1 MILEHQTPDGENVE
15 KAFSQAVIF
24 IGRDAGECDL
34 SFDRNVFP
42 MVSRRHAELS
52 CENGRWILTDV
63 GSMFGTFVNGER
75 LSAPQVLAPGDVL
88 MFGADGPLV
97 RVASF
102 VAAGEQIPLGS
113 FAEHAEPVRQGYSER
128 SDYGKTMQRHEQAAF
143 LEFLNIPGRSRFA
156 FTQGTIHLGRDHNC
170 EVAFDASSATV
181 SRKHAE
187 LHFSNGSCTI
197 TDNNSFNGTLLNGQ
211 RITAAT
217 PVTEGDEIQLGLG
230 GPIMRFSM
238 RREEIPGDEKTP
250 PANVR
255 PAAEQAADLTK
266 TMVFKIDKE
275 TIVPRQ
281 AAAGQARLVR
291 SAVFGPTGVL
301 TIGREPGN
309 DIQLDGLGISNRHA
323 KLKSSGG
330 RFTVEDLNST
340 NGVFLNGSRISS
352 SSVAPEDSIQI
363 GAFVF
368 RIDAAGTVGVFDSRA
383 QSRVDASKLVRIAGK
398 TAILDG
404 VSLVI
409 PPNEFVGVLGPSGA
423 GKSTLLEALNGMRP
437 ADSGSVRINDLDL
450 YRHFDSLKQAVGY
463 VPQEDIIHRELSVY
477 RTLFYV
483 AKLRLSKDVSRT
495 EIRQLIDEVLD
506 VTGLSDKRDL
516 PVKKLSGGQRKRVSI
531 AVELITKPSVIFL
544 DEPTSG
550 LDPSTEGK
558 IMSLFR
564 QIAESGHT
572 VVMTTHAMENVRL
585 FDKIVILMKG
595 KLVFYGRPDEA
606 LAYFGAA
613 DFPALYEK
621 MEAADADPDELKAK
635 FENSRNFAGLI
646 AQPLAAATP
655 AAVGGRAGKKLRLG
669 IFGMIRQWILL
680 SRRYFEVLLK
690 DKFNLFILI
699 AQAPI
704 LALMTFLVT
713 TSQQPRDFLYFVV
726 AIVAVWFGTSVSA
739 REIVRERPIYIRER
753 MFNLGVLPYLLS
765 KLTVLGIIVA
775 AQCFLFFVPLKIL
788 DLAGLMFM
796 PGELFGIPQ
805 LSVMLLTAAVGVAV
819 GLLVSALV
827 RTEEMATSLVP
838 LILIP
843 QLLFSGLA
851 GVPNLSTKAVSMAMP
866 GAWSFDTIKRFSTL
880 DTLEPEGAKQNGET
894 EGLGLYEYIRSENK
908 KNIDASKQE
917 LEDLKK
923 RAAEDFRS
931 VSSLDAPM
939 LSDIPEL
946 SEPKEL
952 PKDLSRYVTFL
963 HPWMNDVLNQIVL
976 MLMFLMSAFWAA
988 VVLRLRDI
996 K

>member
-1 MILEHQTPDGENVE
+1 MKIILEHQTPGGERLE
-15 KAFSQAVIF
+15 KSYAQAVIF

-34 SFDRNVFP
+34 SFDRNAFP

-52 CENGRWILTDV
+52 WENGRWILTDV

-88 MFGADGPLV
+88 MFGGDGPIV

-102 VAAGEQIPLGS
+102 VAAGEQIPMDPV
-113 FAEHAEPVRQGYSER
+113 AEQAMPVRQGYSER

-143 LEFLNIPGRSRFA
+143 LEFLNIPGRRRFA
-156 FTQGTIHLGRDHNC
+156 FAQGTIHLGRDQMC
-170 EVAFDASSATV
+170 EVAFDASAATV

-187 LHFSNGSCTI
+187 LHFSNGTCTI
-197 TDNNSFNGTLLNGQ
+197 IDNNSFNGTLLNGR

-238 RREEIPGDEKTP
+238 RRETADEP
-250 PANVR
+250 ESSV
-255 PAAEQAADLTK
+255 PAAEVSADLTK
-266 TMVFKIDKE
+266 TMVFNLDKE
-275 TIVPRQ
+275 TMVPRQ
-281 AAAGQARLVR
+281 AAGQARLVR
-291 SAVFGPTGVL
+291 SALFGPSGVL

-340 NGVFLNGSRISS
+340 NGVFLNGSRITNSV
-352 SSVAPEDSIQI
+352 VAPEDSIQI

-398 TAILDG
+398 TTILDG
-404 VSLVI
+404 VSLVV

-477 RTLFYV
+477 RTLFYI
-483 AKLRLSKDVSRT
+483 AKLRLSKDVSRA

-506 VTGLSDKRDL
+506 VTGLADKRDL

-558 IMSLFR
+558 IMALFR

-572 VVMTTHAMENVRL
+572 VIMTTHAMENVRL
-585 FDKIVILMKG
+585 FDKIVVLMKG
-595 KLVFYGRPDEA
+595 KLVFYGPPDEA

-613 DFPALYEK
+613 DFPSLYEK
-621 MEAADADPDELKAK
+621 IEAADVKPDELKAR

-655 AAVGGRAGKKLRLG
+655 AAEGGRAGKKLRLG
-669 IFGMIRQWILL
+669 IFGMIRQWLLL

-699 AQAPI
+699 AQAPL

-713 TSQQPRDFLYFVV
+713 TSEQPRDFLYFVV

-739 REIVRERPIYIRER
+739 REIVRERPIYVRER
-753 MFNLGVLPYLLS
+753 MFNLGVIPYLLS

-775 AQCFLFFVPLKIL
+775 AQCFLFFVPLKVL

-805 LSVMLLTAAVGVAV
+805 FSVMLLTAAVGVAV
-819 GLLVSALV
+819 GLLVSAIV
-827 RTEEMATSLVP
+827 RTQEMATSLVP

-851 GVPNLSTKAVSMAMP
+851 GVPNLPTKVVSMAMP

-908 KNIDASKQE
+908 KSIDASKQE

-923 RAAEDFRS
+923 RAEEDFRS

-946 SEPKEL
+946 GEPKEL
-952 PKDLSRYVTFL
+952 PKDLSNYVTFL

-976 MLMFLMSAFWAA
+976 MLMFLMSAFWA
-988 VVLRLRDI
+988 VIVLRLRDI

>member
-1 MILEHQTPDGENVE
+1 MKITLAHQTSDGAIQAER
-15 KAFSQAVIF
+15 AFSQPVIF

-34 SFDRNVFP
+34 SFDRDAFP
-42 MVSRRHAELS
+42 MVSRKHAELS
-52 CENGRWILTDV
+52 WENGRWVLTDA

-75 LSAPQVLAPGDVL
+75 LSSPRAIAPGDVL
-88 MFGADGPLV
+88 MFGNDGPTV

-102 VAAGEQIPLGS
+102 DAPAEFVPQATPANAPL
-113 FAEHAEPVRQGYSER
+113 RQGYSER
-128 SDYGKTMQRHEQAAF
+128 SDYGKTMQRHEKAAF
-143 LEFLNIPGRSRFA
+143 LEFLNVPGRDRFA
-156 FTQGTIHLGRDHNC
+156 FTQGTIHLGRDHTC
-170 EVAFDASSATV
+170 EVAFDASAATV

-187 LHFSNGSCTI
+187 LHFNNGTCTI
-197 TDNNSFNGTLLNGQ
+197 IDNNSFNGTLLNGQ
-211 RITAAT
+211 RITAET

-238 RREEIPGDEKTP
+238 RQET
-250 PANVR
+250 ANAV
-255 PAAEQAADLTK
+255 PQHSAPVAEQSADRTK
-266 TMVFKIDKE
+266 TMVFNLDKE
-275 TIVPRQ
+275 TVIPRQ
-281 AAAGQARLVR
+281 TAVGHPRLVR
-291 SAVFGPTGVL
+291 SAVFGPTGIL
-301 TIGREPGN
+301 TIGRDPVN

-352 SSVAPEDSIQI
+352 SAVAPEDSIQI

-368 RIDAAGTVGVFDSRA
+368 RVDAAGTVGVFDSRA
-383 QSRVDASKLVRIAGK
+383 QSRVDASKLVCIAGK
-398 TAILDG
+398 TTILDG

-463 VPQEDIIHRELSVY
+463 VPQDDIIHHELSVY

-483 AKLRLSKDVSRT
+483 AKLRLSKDVSRA

-506 VTGLSDKRDL
+506 VTGLTDKRDL

-544 DEPTSG
+544 DEPTTG

-558 IMSLFR
+558 IMLLFR

-613 DFPALYEK
+613 DFTSLYDIIES
-621 MEAADADPDELKAK
+621 ADAKPDELKAR

-646 AQPLAAATP
+646 AQPLASATP
-655 AAVGGRAGKKLRLG
+655 AAAGSRAGKKLRLG
-669 IFGMIRQWILL
+669 IFGMIRQWFLL

-690 DKFNLFILI
+690 DKLNLFILI

-704 LALMTFLVT
+704 LALMTFVVT
-713 TSQQPRDFLYFVV
+713 TSEQPRDFLYFVV

-739 REIVRERPIYIRER
+739 REIVRERPIYVRER
-753 MFNLGVLPYLLS
+753 MFNLGVLPYLFS

-775 AQCFLFFVPLKIL
+775 VQCFLFFVPLKIL
-788 DLAGLMFM
+788 DLAGLIFM

-805 LSVMLLTAAVGVAV
+805 FSAMLLTAAVGVSA
-819 GLLVSALV
+819 GLFVSALV

-851 GVPNLSTKAVSMAMP
+851 GVPNLPTKVASMAMP

-880 DTLEPEGAKQNGET
+880 DTLEPEGAKHNGET
-894 EGLGLYEYIRSENK
+894 KGLGLYEFIRSENK
-908 KNIDASKQE
+908 KSIDGSKQE

-923 RAAEDFRS
+923 RAEEDFRS
-931 VSSLDAPM
+931 SESLDAPM

-976 MLMFLMSAFWAA
+976 MLMFLVSAFWAA
-988 VVLRLRDI
+988 IVLRLRDI